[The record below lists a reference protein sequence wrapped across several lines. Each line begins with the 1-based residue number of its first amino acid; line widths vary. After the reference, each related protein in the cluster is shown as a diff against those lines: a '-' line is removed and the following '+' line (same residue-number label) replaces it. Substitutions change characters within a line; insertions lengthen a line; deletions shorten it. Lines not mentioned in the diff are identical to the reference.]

1 MKQIMPHEVEE
12 LARQQ
17 KDLSII
23 DVREADEVASGK
35 IPGAVNIPLG
45 LLEFR
50 LQDLDKSK
58 EHIVVCRSGG
68 RSSMAANLL
77 ESRGYKVINMT
88 GGMNEWQG
96 HTE

>member
-1 MKQIMPHEVEE
+1 MKQMLSNEVENLRNQGKE
-12 LARQQ
+12 I
-17 KDLSII
+17 SII
-23 DVREADEVASGK
+23 DVRETDEVATGK

-77 ESRGYKVINMT
+77 EDRGYKVINMT

-96 HTE
+96 PTE

>member
-1 MKQIMPHEVEE
+1 MKQMLPNEVETLRNQGRE
-12 LARQQ
+12 
-17 KDLSII
+17 LSII
-23 DVREADEVASGK
+23 DVRETDEVAAGK
-35 IPGAVNIPLG
+35 ILGAVNIPLG

-68 RSSMAANLL
+68 RSLMAANLL
-77 ESRGYKVINMT
+77 KERGYKVINMT

-96 HTE
+96 PTE

>member
-1 MKQIMPHEVEE
+1 MKQILPNEVENLRNQGKE
-12 LARQQ
+12 F
-17 KDLSII
+17 SII
-23 DVREADEVASGK
+23 DVRETDEVAAGK

-68 RSSMAANLL
+68 RSSMAAKLL
-77 ESRGYKVINMT
+77 EEHGYKVINMA

-96 HTE
+96 PTE

>member
-1 MKQIMPHEVEE
+1 MKQIMSNEVEE
-12 LARQQ
+12 LVSQK

-23 DVREADEVASGK
+23 DVRETEAAAAGK

-58 EHIVVCRSGG
+58 EHIMVCRSGG
-68 RSSMAANLL
+68 RSSMAAKLL
-77 ESRGYKVINMT
+77 ENHGYQVVNMA
-88 GGMNEWQG
+88 GGMMEWQG
-96 HTE
+96 PTE